1 MPISVINIDISK
13 YIKHINI
20 KYTSLKYFRMIFP
33 YSGKA
38 ITKKIFEGSN
48 SNGNIQIHKLWSQK
62 LFDYLCW

>member
-33 YSGKA
+33 TVEKQLQ
-38 ITKKIFEGSN
+38 KKIFEDSN
-48 SNGNIQIHKLWSQK
+48 SNGNIQIHKL
-62 LFDYLCW
+62 